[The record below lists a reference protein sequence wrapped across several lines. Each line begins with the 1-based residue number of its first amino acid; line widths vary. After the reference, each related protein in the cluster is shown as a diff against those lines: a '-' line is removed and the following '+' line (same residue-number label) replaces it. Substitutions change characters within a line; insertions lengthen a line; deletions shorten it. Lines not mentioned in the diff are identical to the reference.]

1 MAGKVWFED
10 LRVGRRCAAGPLRV
24 EREEALEFARRYD
37 PQPYHTDEAA
47 AQDSVFKGLA
57 ISGWHTAAYAM
68 RLVVEARPFG
78 ATPILG
84 LGVDELRWLLPVRPG
99 DELRLEGEV
108 VELVPS
114 RSKPQ
119 GVARVRYTLFNQ
131 RSEPV
136 YGMVAIH
143 IVPTRP

>member
-1 MAGKVWFED
+1 MTGKVWFED
-10 LRVGRRCAAGPLRV
+10 LRVGQRYAAGPLRV
-24 EREEALEFARRYD
+24 EREEARELARRYD
-37 PQPYHTDEAA
+37 PQPYHTDEIAA
-47 AQDSVFKGLA
+47 RDSVFKGLA

-99 DELRLEGEV
+99 DELRLEGELL
-108 VELVPS
+108 ELVPS
-114 RSKPQ
+114 HSKPQ
-119 GVARVRYTLFNQ
+119 GIARVRYTLFNQ
-131 RSEPV
+131 RNEAV
-136 YGMVAIH
+136 YGIVAIH

>member
-1 MAGKVWFED
+1 MTGKVWFED
-10 LRVGRRCAAGPLRV
+10 LRVGQRCAAGPLRV
-24 EREEALEFARRYD
+24 EREEALAFARRYD
-37 PQPYHTDEAA
+37 PQPCHTDEAA
-47 AQDSVFKGLA
+47 ATESVFKGLA

-78 ATPILG
+78 ETPILG
-84 LGVDELRWLLPVRPG
+84 LGVDELRWLLPVRPD

-108 VELVPS
+108 LELVPS

-119 GVARVRYTLFNQ
+119 GTARVRYTLFNQ
-131 RSEPV
+131 RNEPV
-136 YGMVAIH
+136 YGIIAIH

>member
-1 MAGKVWFED
+1 MTGKVWFED
-10 LRVGRRCAAGPLRV
+10 LRQGQRYAAGPLRV
-24 EREEALEFARRYD
+24 EREEALAFARRYD

-47 AQDSVFKGLA
+47 AQDSVFNGLA

-78 ATPILG
+78 ETPILG

-99 DELRLEGEV
+99 DELRLEGELL
-108 VELVPS
+108 ELVPS

-119 GVARVRYTLFNQ
+119 GIARVRYTLFNQ
-131 RSEPV
+131 RDEAV
-136 YGMVAIH
+136 YGIVAIH
-143 IVPTRP
+143 IVPKRP

>member
-1 MAGKVWFED
+1 MTGKVWFED
-10 LRVGRRCAAGPLRV
+10 LRAGQRYAAGPLRV
-24 EREEALEFARRYD
+24 EREEALAFARRYD

-47 AQDSVFKGLA
+47 AAESVFKGLA
-57 ISGWHTAAYAM
+57 ISGWHTAACAM

-78 ATPILG
+78 ETPILG

-108 VELVPS
+108 VELIPS

-119 GVARVRYTLFNQ
+119 GVGRVRYTLFNQ
-131 RSEPV
+131 RNEPV
-136 YGMVAIH
+136 YGIVAIH
-143 IVPTRP
+143 VVPKRP